1 MIYSLNGILS
11 NLEDDF
17 FVVKCAG
24 IGFKCKSDLKTLSHL
39 KNSLGEEINVFT
51 ILNIRENAWD
61 LFGFNDK
68 IHVECFKMLTSVTG
82 VGPKIALAIF
92 SEFLPDEIFSMIL
105 MNNVNNFTM
114 ASGVG
119 EKMAKRIVLELKEKI
134 KKLPFSEQIS
144 EQKGDNNKSKAIS
157 ALEVLG
163 YSAKEIA
170 PVLEKLDGTAPTEEL
185 IKQALKN
192 MGGQRG

>member
-163 YSAKEIA
+163 YSAKEVA
-170 PVLEKLDGTAPTEEL
+170 PVLEKLDGSAPTEEL

>member
-24 IGFKCKSDLKTLSHL
+24 IGFKCKSDSKTLSRL
-39 KNSLGEEINVFT
+39 KNSLGKEINVFT

-68 IHVECFKMLTSVTG
+68 THVECFKMLTSVTG

-92 SEFLPDEIFSMIL
+92 SEFLPDEIFSMIF
-105 MNNVNNFTM
+105 MNNVNNFTN

-134 KKLPFSEQIS
+134 KKLPFSEQ
-144 EQKGDNNKSKAIS
+144 KTDNNNKSKAMS

-163 YSAKEIA
+163 YSAKEIS
-170 PVLEKLDGTAPTEEL
+170 PVLEKLDCSAPTEEL

>member
-92 SEFLPDEIFSMIL
+92 SEFSPDEIFSMIL

-114 ASGVG
+114 AFGVG

-134 KKLPFSEQIS
+134 KKLPLSEQIS

-163 YSAKEIA
+163 YSAKEVA
-170 PVLEKLDGTAPTEEL
+170 PVLEKLDGSAPTEEL

>member
-92 SEFLPDEIFSMIL
+92 SEFSPDEIFSMIL

-163 YSAKEIA
+163 YSAKEVA

>member
-24 IGFKCKSDLKTLSHL
+24 IGFKCKSDSKTLSQL

-68 IHVECFKMLTSVTG
+68 IHVECFKMLTSVTD
-82 VGPKIALAIF
+82 F
-92 SEFLPDEIFSMIL
+92 SSFCGKLFRVWPFFPSSCL
-105 MNNVNNFTM
+105 MKFF
-114 ASGVG
+114 
-119 EKMAKRIVLELKEKI
+119 R
-134 KKLPFSEQIS
+134 
-144 EQKGDNNKSKAIS
+144 
-157 ALEVLG
+157 
-163 YSAKEIA
+163 
-170 PVLEKLDGTAPTEEL
+170 
-185 IKQALKN
+185 
-192 MGGQRG
+192 

>member
-92 SEFLPDEIFSMIL
+92 SEFSPDEIFSMIL

-163 YSAKEIA
+163 YSAKEVA
-170 PVLEKLDGTAPTEEL
+170 PVLEKLDGSAPTEEL

>member
-134 KKLPFSEQIS
+134 KKMPLSEQIS
-144 EQKGDNNKSKAIS
+144 EQKADNNKSKAIS

-163 YSAKEIA
+163 YSAKEVA
-170 PVLEKLDGTAPTEEL
+170 PVLEKLDGSAPTEEL

>member
-163 YSAKEIA
+163 YSAKEVA

>member
-17 FVVKCAG
+17 FVVNCAG
-24 IGFKCKSDLKTLSHL
+24 VGFKCKSDLKTISELQKFS
-39 KNSLGEEINVFT
+39 GEKINVFT

-61 LFGFNDK
+61 LFGFKDK

-82 VGPKIALAIF
+82 VGPKVALAIF
-92 SEFLPDEIFSMIL
+92 SEFYPDEVFSIIAT
-105 MNNVNNFTM
+105 NKINNFTR

-134 KKLPFSEQIS
+134 KKLPVFDQEINNNN
-144 EQKGDNNKSKAIS
+144 NNKFKAIS

-163 YSAKEIA
+163 YSAKEIS
-170 PVLEKLDGTAPTEEL
+170 PILEKLDSSLSVEDL
-185 IKQALKN
+185 IKQTLKN
-192 MGGQRG
+192 I

>member
-170 PVLEKLDGTAPTEEL
+170 PVLEKLDGSAPTEEL

-192 MGGQRG
+192 MGGKRG

>member
-24 IGFKCKSDLKTLSHL
+24 IGFKCKSDLKTLSQL

-92 SEFLPDEIFSMIL
+92 SEFSPDEIFSMIL

-163 YSAKEIA
+163 YSAKEVA
-170 PVLEKLDGTAPTEEL
+170 PVLEKLDGSAPTEEL

>member
-92 SEFLPDEIFSMIL
+92 SEFSPDEIFSMIL

-114 ASGVG
+114 TSGVG

-134 KKLPFSEQIS
+134 KKLSFSEQ
-144 EQKGDNNKSKAIS
+144 KADNNKSKAIS

-170 PVLEKLDGTAPTEEL
+170 PVLEKLDGSAPTEEL

>member
-24 IGFKCKSDLKTLSHL
+24 IGFKCKSDLKTLSQL

-92 SEFLPDEIFSMIL
+92 SEFLPDEVFSMIL

-163 YSAKEIA
+163 YSAKEVA
-170 PVLEKLDGTAPTEEL
+170 PVLEKLDGSAPTEEL

>member
-24 IGFKCKSDLKTLSHL
+24 IGFKCKSDLKTLSQL

-92 SEFLPDEIFSMIL
+92 SEFSPDEIFSMIL

>member
-92 SEFLPDEIFSMIL
+92 SEFLPDEVFSMIL

-163 YSAKEIA
+163 YSAKEVA
-170 PVLEKLDGTAPTEEL
+170 PVLEKLDGSAPTEEL

>member
-1 MIYSLNGILS
+1 MIYSLNGILY

-92 SEFLPDEIFSMIL
+92 SEFSPDEIFSMIL

-114 ASGVG
+114 AFGVG

-134 KKLPFSEQIS
+134 KKLPLSEQIS

-163 YSAKEIA
+163 YSAKEVA
-170 PVLEKLDGTAPTEEL
+170 PVLEKLDGSAPTEEL

>member
-24 IGFKCKSDLKTLSHL
+24 IGFKCKSDSKTLSQL

-92 SEFLPDEIFSMIL
+92 PEFLPDEVFSMIL

-134 KKLPFSEQIS
+134 KKC
-144 EQKGDNNKSKAIS
+144 KSYIH
-157 ALEVLG
+157 
-163 YSAKEIA
+163 
-170 PVLEKLDGTAPTEEL
+170 
-185 IKQALKN
+185 
-192 MGGQRG
+192 QRMVE

>member
-134 KKLPFSEQIS
+134 KKLPFSEQIY

-163 YSAKEIA
+163 YSAKEVA
-170 PVLEKLDGTAPTEEL
+170 PVLEKLDGSAPTEEL

>member
-24 IGFKCKSDLKTLSHL
+24 IGFKCKSDSKTLSQL

-92 SEFLPDEIFSMIL
+92 SEFSPDEIFSMIL

-163 YSAKEIA
+163 YSAKEVA
-170 PVLEKLDGTAPTEEL
+170 PVLEKLDGSAPTEEL

>member
-92 SEFLPDEIFSMIL
+92 SEFLPDEVFSMIL